1 MMSGKVSLLP
11 HEFFSPV
18 SPLPNGGPPRP
29 PLLFSKGA
37 DSVPYTFSASI
48 RTDLALEAH
57 EALHQKDPQQRVPGV
72 DTLTRST
79 ANTKVTKV
87 KITSADGAQSLGK
100 PPGTYITI
108 DAPTLRLGGHVIAD
122 EVAQVLTEE
131 LSALAN
137 LSQEATILVIGLGNW
152 NSTPDALGPRV
163 VDNLM
168 VTRHLFEYA
177 PQELRGGLR
186 SVAALAPGVLG
197 LTGIETEE
205 IVRGVVQ
212 HIHPDLVIAVDALAS
227 RSLHRVS
234 TTVQLADSGIHPGSG
249 VGNKR
254 LGLTE
259 EALGTR
265 VIAIG
270 VPTVIHASTLAGD
283 ALELFSQ
290 ALVRH
295 NVVSPP
301 ELESALPAQNQTD
314 LLEQLLPARWEDL
327 FVTPKEIDALIAD
340 MARIIAGGL
349 NAALH
354 PGIGSGAGEHYLQ

>member
-1 MMSGKVSLLP
+1 MS
-11 HEFFSPV
+11 FI
-18 SPLPNGGPPRP
+18 
-29 PLLFSKGA
+29 
-37 DSVPYTFSASI
+37 YTGSI

-57 EALHQKDPQQRVPGV
+57 EAIHAKDRLAVSGV

-79 ANTKVTKV
+79 PNTHITKVH
-87 KITSADGAQSLGK
+87 ISNDQGARRLGK
-100 PPGTYITI
+100 PVGTYITI
-108 DAPTLRLGGHVIAD
+108 EAPKLRLGGHSIAD
-122 EVAQVLTEE
+122 EVGQVLTEE
-131 LSALAN
+131 LLELAN
-137 LSQEATILVIGLGNW
+137 LSNEATILVVGLGNW
-152 NSTPDALGPRV
+152 NATPDALGPRV
-163 VDNLM
+163 VDSLM

-177 PQELRGGLR
+177 PPELRGGLR

-197 LTGIETEE
+197 LTGVETEE

-212 HIHPDLVIAVDALAS
+212 HIRPDLVIAVDALAA
-227 RSLHRVS
+227 RNLQRVS

-259 EALGTR
+259 ASLGTR

-270 VPTVIHASTLAGD
+270 VPTVVHASTLAAD
-283 ALELFSQ
+283 ALELFCHTLIKQ
-290 ALVRH
+290 NAI
-295 NVVSPP
+295 SPSK
-301 ELESALPAQNQTD
+301 LQSALPTENQGK

-340 MARIIAGGL
+340 MAHIVAGGL

-354 PGIGSGAGEHYLQ
+354 PGVDAGEGEHYLQ

>member
-1 MMSGKVSLLP
+1 MLYP
-11 HEFFSPV
+11 HK
-18 SPLPNGGPPRP
+18 R
-29 PLLFSKGA
+29 
-37 DSVPYTFSASI
+37 SI
-48 RTDLALEAH
+48 RTDLALEAQ
-57 EALHQKDPQQRVPGV
+57 EILYERDPAQKYPVWKH
-72 DTLTRST
+72 ST
-79 ANTKVTKV
+79 VYRQHRVTKV
-87 KITSADGAQSLGK
+87 KIFHAEGSRQLGK

-108 DAPTLRLGGHVIAD
+108 EAPNMRRGGHAIND

-131 LSALAN
+131 VSALAN
-137 LSQEATILVIGLGNW
+137 LGPEATIFVVGLGNW
-152 NSTPDALGPRV
+152 NATPDALGPRV

-197 LTGIETEE
+197 LTGVETEE

-212 HIHPDLVIAVDALAS
+212 RINPDLVIAVDALAS
-227 RSLHRVS
+227 RSLHRIS

-259 EALGTR
+259 DSLG
-265 VIAIG
+265 VPIIAIG

-290 ALVRH
+290 ALVSS
-295 NVVSPP
+295 NIATAT
-301 ELESALPAQNQTD
+301 ELEAALPAYNQAEM
-314 LLEQLLPARWEDL
+314 LEQLLPTHWQGL

-340 MARIIAGGL
+340 IARIIAGGL

-354 PGIGSGAGEHYLQ
+354 PGIEAGTGEHYLQ

>member
-1 MMSGKVSLLP
+1 
-11 HEFFSPV
+11 
-18 SPLPNGGPPRP
+18 
-29 PLLFSKGA
+29 
-37 DSVPYTFSASI
+37 VPYALSSSK

-57 EALHQKDPQQRVPGV
+57 EIEYQRDPSQTIPGV
-72 DTLTRST
+72 DTLLRST
-79 ANTKVTKV
+79 TNTKITKV
-87 KITSADGAQSLGK
+87 RITDTIGAQHLGK
-100 PPGTYITI
+100 PLGSYITI
-108 DAPTLRLGGHVIAD
+108 EAPDLRLGGHMIGD
-122 EVAQVLTEE
+122 EVAQILTEE
-131 LSALAN
+131 LSALTTLA
-137 LSQEATILVIGLGNW
+137 EDDTILVVGLGNW
-152 NSTPDALGPRV
+152 NATPDALGPRV

-212 HIHPDLVIAVDALAS
+212 HIGPDLVIAIDALAS

-254 LGLTE
+254 LGLTKE
-259 EALGTR
+259 GLG
-265 VIAIG
+265 VPIVAIG

-290 ALVRH
+290 TLVD
-295 NVVSPP
+295 NNMVTAD
-301 ELESALPAQNQTD
+301 ELERVLPAQDQTT
-314 LLEQLLPARWEDL
+314 LLERLLPNRWEDL

-354 PGIGSGAGEHYLQ
+354 PGIESGAGEHYLK

>member
-1 MMSGKVSLLP
+1 MP
-11 HEFFSPV
+11 FI
-18 SPLPNGGPPRP
+18 
-29 PLLFSKGA
+29 
-37 DSVPYTFSASI
+37 YTGSI

-57 EALHQKDPQQRVPGV
+57 EALYARDRQRVPGV
-72 DTLTRST
+72 DTRTRST
-79 ANTKVTKV
+79 SNTNVTKV
-87 KITSADGAQSLGK
+87 QITSADGARRLGK

-108 DAPTLRLGGHVIAD
+108 ESPKLRLGGHVIGD

-131 LSALAN
+131 LSALAR
-137 LSQEATILVIGLGNW
+137 LPDKATILVIGLGNW
-152 NSTPDALGPRV
+152 NATPDALGPRV
-163 VDNLM
+163 VDSLM

-177 PQELRGGLR
+177 PQELQGGLR

-212 HIHPDLVIAVDALAS
+212 HIHPDLVIVVDALAA
-227 RSLHRVS
+227 RSLHRVG

-259 EALGTR
+259 ESLHTR

-270 VPTVIHASTLAGD
+270 VPTVVHASTLAQD
-283 ALELFSQ
+283 ALEIFSET
-290 ALVRH
+290 LVKH
-295 NVVSPP
+295 NVVSSK
-301 ELESALPAQNQTD
+301 ELESALPSEQQNE
-314 LLEQLLPARWEDL
+314 LLQQLLPARWEDL

-340 MARIIAGGL
+340 IGHIIAGGL

-354 PGIGSGAGEHYLQ
+354 PRISAGEGGHYLQ